1 MKQLLMSFL
10 LFFMANTLAFA
21 EEDVDPF
28 EDINRTVYGFN
39 ETVDDNLLEPVSRA
53 YKDHVPEV
61 AQDGVSNFF
70 GNLRDVSTLA
80 NQILQFKP
88 VESIETLGRILVNS
102 TIGLGGLFDVASDMG
117 LTTDDEDFG
126 QTMGVWGVE
135 EGPYV
140 VLPLLGP
147 STVRDGAGLFV
158 DTTSDANMID
168 KTEGI
173 GFISSSAINI
183 IDKRVELLPVT
194 DMLDLSDDPYT
205 MMRSSYLQKRKFDVF
220 DGNLPVE
227 EDEFDDFQSN
237 LELEENAKKTR
248 P

>member
-135 EGPYV
+135 QGPYV

-227 EDEFDDFQSN
+227 EDEFDDF
-237 LELEENAKKTR
+237 
-248 P
+248 

>member
-39 ETVDDNLLEPVSRA
+39 EVVDDNLLEPVSRA
-53 YKDHVPEV
+53 YKDRVPEV
-61 AQDGVSNFF
+61 AQDRVSDFF

-88 VESIETLGRILVNS
+88 IESATTLGRILVNS
-102 TIGLGGLFDVASDMG
+102 TLGLGGLFDVASDMG

-140 VLPLLGP
+140 VIPLLGP

-158 DTTSDANMID
+158 DTTSDANMIA

-173 GFISSSAINI
+173 GFISSSAISI

-194 DMLDLSDDPYT
+194 DMLDQSDDPYIV
-205 MMRSSYLQKRKFDVF
+205 MRSSYLQKRKFDVF
-220 DGNLPVE
+220 DGSLPVE
-227 EDEFDDFQSN
+227 EDEFDDF
-237 LELEENAKKTR
+237 
-248 P
+248 

>member
-227 EDEFDDFQSN
+227 EDEFDDF
-237 LELEENAKKTR
+237 
-248 P
+248 

>member
-1 MKQLLMSFL
+1 MKQLLLSFL

-61 AQDGVSNFF
+61 AQDRVSDFF

-88 VESIETLGRILVNS
+88 VEGVETLGRILVNS

-140 VLPLLGP
+140 VIPLLGP
-147 STVRDGAGLFV
+147 STVRDGVGLFV
-158 DTTSDANMID
+158 DTTSDANMIS

-173 GFISSSAINI
+173 GFISSSAISI
-183 IDKRVELLPVT
+183 IDKRVELLLVT
-194 DMLDLSDDPYT
+194 DMIDLSDDPYIA
-205 MMRSSYLQKRKFDVF
+205 MRSSYLQKRKYDVF
-220 DGNLPVE
+220 DGDLPVDE
-227 EDEFDDFQSN
+227 DDEF
-237 LELEENAKKTR
+237 
-248 P
+248 

>member
-1 MKQLLMSFL
+1 MKQLLLSFL

-39 ETVDDNLLEPVSRA
+39 ETVDDNLLEPLSRA
-53 YKDHVPEV
+53 YKDYVPEV
-61 AQDGVSNFF
+61 VQDRVSDFF

-88 VESIETLGRILVNS
+88 VESVETLGRILVNS

-135 EGPYV
+135 QGPYV

-147 STVRDGAGLFV
+147 STVRDGVGLFV

-173 GFISSSAINI
+173 GFISSSTINI

-220 DGNLPVE
+220 DGSLPVE
-227 EDEFDDFQSN
+227 EDEFDDF
-237 LELEENAKKTR
+237 
-248 P
+248 

>member
-173 GFISSSAINI
+173 GFISSSTINI
-183 IDKRVELLPVT
+183 IDKRFELLRVT

-227 EDEFDDFQSN
+227 EDEFDDF
-237 LELEENAKKTR
+237 
-248 P
+248 

>member
-1 MKQLLMSFL
+1 MKQLLLSFL

-61 AQDGVSNFF
+61 AQDRVSDFF

-88 VESIETLGRILVNS
+88 VESVETLGRILVNS

-227 EDEFDDFQSN
+227 EDEFDDF
-237 LELEENAKKTR
+237 
-248 P
+248 

>member
-1 MKQLLMSFL
+1 MKQLLLSFL
-10 LFFMANTLAFA
+10 LFFMANTLAIA

-61 AQDGVSNFF
+61 AQDRVSDFF

-88 VESIETLGRILVNS
+88 VESVETLGRILVNS
-102 TIGLGGLFDVASDMG
+102 TIGLGGLFDMASDMG

-135 EGPYV
+135 QGPYV

-147 STVRDGAGLFV
+147 STVRDGVGLFV

-220 DGNLPVE
+220 DGSLPVE
-227 EDEFDDFQSN
+227 EDEFDDF
-237 LELEENAKKTR
+237 
-248 P
+248 

>member
-173 GFISSSAINI
+173 GFISSSTINI
-183 IDKRVELLPVT
+183 IDKRVELLPAT

-227 EDEFDDFQSN
+227 EDEFDDF
-237 LELEENAKKTR
+237 
-248 P
+248 

>member
-1 MKQLLMSFL
+1 MKQLLLSFL
-10 LFFMANTLAFA
+10 LFFMANTLVFA

-227 EDEFDDFQSN
+227 EDEFDDF
-237 LELEENAKKTR
+237 
-248 P
+248 

>member
-53 YKDHVPEV
+53 YKDHMPEV

-135 EGPYV
+135 QGPYV

-173 GFISSSAINI
+173 GFISSSTINI

-227 EDEFDDFQSN
+227 EDEFDDF
-237 LELEENAKKTR
+237 
-248 P
+248 

>member
-28 EDINRTVYGFN
+28 EDVNRAVYGFN
-39 ETVDDNLLEPVSRA
+39 EAVDDNLLEPVSRA

-227 EDEFDDFQSN
+227 EDEFDDF
-237 LELEENAKKTR
+237 
-248 P
+248 

>member
-1 MKQLLMSFL
+1 MKQLLLSFL

-39 ETVDDNLLEPVSRA
+39 ETVDDNLLEPISRA

-61 AQDGVSNFF
+61 AQDRVSDFF

-88 VESIETLGRILVNS
+88 IESVETLSRILVNS

-135 EGPYV
+135 QGPYV

-147 STVRDGAGLFV
+147 STVRDGVGLFV

-220 DGNLPVE
+220 DGSLPVE
-227 EDEFDDFQSN
+227 EDEFDDF
-237 LELEENAKKTR
+237 
-248 P
+248 

>member
-1 MKQLLMSFL
+1 MKQLLLSFL
-10 LFFMANTLAFA
+10 LFFMASTLTFA
-21 EEDVDPF
+21 EEVDPF
-28 EDINRTVYGFN
+28 EDVNRTVYGFN
-39 ETVDDNLLEPVSRA
+39 EAVDDNLLEPVSRA
-53 YKDHVPEV
+53 YKDNAPEV
-61 AQDGVSNFF
+61 VQDGVSNFF

-88 VESIETLGRILVNS
+88 VESVETLGRILVNS

-173 GFISSSAINI
+173 GFISSSTINI
-183 IDKRVELLPVT
+183 IDKRVELLPAT

-227 EDEFDDFQSN
+227 EDEFDDF
-237 LELEENAKKTR
+237 
-248 P
+248 

>member
-1 MKQLLMSFL
+1 MKQLLLSFL

-39 ETVDDNLLEPVSRA
+39 ETVDDNFLEPISRA

-61 AQDGVSNFF
+61 AQDRVSDFF

-88 VESIETLGRILVNS
+88 VESVETLGRILVNS

-135 EGPYV
+135 QGPYV

-147 STVRDGAGLFV
+147 STVRDGVGLFV

-227 EDEFDDFQSN
+227 EDEFDDF
-237 LELEENAKKTR
+237 
-248 P
+248 

>member
-147 STVRDGAGLFV
+147 STVRDSAGLFV

-227 EDEFDDFQSN
+227 EDEFDDF
-237 LELEENAKKTR
+237 
-248 P
+248 

>member
-70 GNLRDVSTLA
+70 SNLRDVSTLA

-227 EDEFDDFQSN
+227 EDEFDDF
-237 LELEENAKKTR
+237 
-248 P
+248 

>member
-1 MKQLLMSFL
+1 MKQLLLSFL

-28 EDINRTVYGFN
+28 EDINRTVFGFN
-39 ETVDDNLLEPVSRA
+39 EAVDDNLLEPVSRA

-227 EDEFDDFQSN
+227 EDEFDDF
-237 LELEENAKKTR
+237 
-248 P
+248 

>member
-1 MKQLLMSFL
+1 MKQLLLSFL
-10 LFFMANTLAFA
+10 LFFMANTLTFA
-21 EEDVDPF
+21 EEVDPF
-28 EDINRTVYGFN
+28 EDVNRVVYGFN
-39 ETVDDNLLEPVSRA
+39 DEADDNLLEPVSRA
-53 YKDHVPEV
+53 YKDNVPEV
-61 AQDGVSNFF
+61 VQDGVSNFF
-70 GNLRDVSTLA
+70 GNLRDVTTLA

-88 VESIETLGRILVNS
+88 VESVETFGRILVNS
-102 TIGLGGLFDVASDMG
+102 TIGLGGLFDMASDMG

-205 MMRSSYLQKRKFDVF
+205 IMRSSYLQKRKFDVF

-227 EDEFDDFQSN
+227 EDEFDDF
-237 LELEENAKKTR
+237 
-248 P
+248 

>member
-183 IDKRVELLPVT
+183 IDRRVELLPVT

-227 EDEFDDFQSN
+227 EDEFDDF
-237 LELEENAKKTR
+237 
-248 P
+248 

>member
-1 MKQLLMSFL
+1 MKQLLLSFL
-10 LFFMANTLAFA
+10 LFFMANTLTFA
-21 EEDVDPF
+21 EEVDPF
-28 EDINRTVYGFN
+28 EDVNRVVYGFN
-39 ETVDDNLLEPVSRA
+39 EEADDNLLEPVSRA
-53 YKDHVPEV
+53 YKDNVPEV
-61 AQDGVSNFF
+61 VQDGVSNFF
-70 GNLRDVSTLA
+70 GNLRDVTTLA

-88 VESIETLGRILVNS
+88 VESVETFGRILVNS
-102 TIGLGGLFDVASDMG
+102 TIGLGGLFDMASDMG

-140 VLPLLGP
+140 MLPLLGP

-158 DTTSDANMID
+158 DTTSDANMIS

-173 GFISSSAINI
+173 GFISSSTINI
-183 IDKRVELLPVT
+183 IDKRVELLPAT

-227 EDEFDDFQSN
+227 EDEFDDF
-237 LELEENAKKTR
+237 
-248 P
+248 